1 MLGNGSN
8 SYSLVPELN
17 EELEILRKE
26 DPVNNA
32 IKKLDAADD
41 YSGVLLND
49 GSLWVWGKN
58 DRG

>member
-26 DPVNNA
+26 DPINNA